1 MADIRKRVQASIA
14 AIPYSDFFEVAKDL
28 LEVLGYQ
35 SDRTLELSGSVNNFI
50 QALPAMRSNTK
61 TERAFREHV
70 QTVRMIFQLT
80 NDEIA
85 SVGQQKPTDMSALI
99 DDGRQQ
105 SVLFFAVEL
114 KRDDYP
120 MGIYDEFTREIDK
133 RIFVPAVVFFR
144 AGTLLTIAVIGRRP
158 HKLDDSRDV
167 LERVTS
173 LSREIPTENP
183 RDADLDVLSELSLP
197 ECTKW
202 MDANYKPYNC
212 EGLLAAWLSKLDTTE
227 RGRPFYVYTFDWL
240 ERVESEAKLPEGEE
254 ITLRNYFKDIARS
267 TPLTREREIELAER
281 TKGGDMKA
289 REAMIVANL
298 RFVIYMA
305 KKYRNR
311 GLPLS
316 DLISAGNQGLITAAD
331 RFDGTRGTRF
341 ITYAV
346 WWIRQSITKSLEE
359 HSRTVRLPSNKV
371 SLLNEITRM
380 LNQGWNAEPT
390 TGTST
395 AELEVPSQEV
405 LEEIAAQLG
414 LPVET
419 VLDTIS
425 SGLDV
430 LPLDTP
436 LTNHGRSLRDTLV
449 DEKMAP
455 PDADILRESTAQ
467 HVLEAVELLTPRE
480 SEVIRLYFGL
490 NGSDGLT
497 LEEISHMMKLTRER
511 IRQIKEKALKK
522 LRRRARH
529 EEQELVT
536 KWPITSRYR
545 TP

>member
-1 MADIRKRVQASIA
+1 MADIRKKIQASIA
-14 AIPYSDFFEVAKDL
+14 AISYSDFLEGAKDL

-35 SDRTLELSGSVNNFI
+35 SNRTLELSGGVDSFV
-50 QALPAMRSNTK
+50 QALPAIKSNTK

-70 QTVRMIFQLT
+70 QSVRMIFQLT

-85 SVGQQKPTDMSALI
+85 SVSQRTPTDMSALI
-99 DDGRQQ
+99 DEGRQQ

-120 MGIYDEFTREIDK
+120 LGIYDEFTREIDK
-133 RIFVPAVVFFR
+133 RIFVPTVVFFR

-173 LSREIPTENP
+173 LSKEIPTESP
-183 RDADLDVLSELSLP
+183 RDADLDVLSELSLS

-212 EGLLAAWLSKLDTTE
+212 ESLLAAWLSKLDTTE

-240 ERVESEAKLPEGEE
+240 ERAESEAKLPEGEE

-267 TPLTREREIELAER
+267 TPLTREREIELAQR

-371 SLLNEITRM
+371 SLLEKISRKLHENRAI
-380 LNQGWNAEPT
+380 EPT
-390 TGTST
+390 VRANA
-395 AELEVPSQEV
+395 AELEFPSQDD
-405 LEEIAAQLG
+405 LEEIAAELG
-414 LPVET
+414 VPAKRVLDIISDAATVFSLDET
-419 VLDTIS
+419 VTDDDFSLLDI
-425 SGLDV
+425 LA
-430 LPLDTP
+430 
-436 LTNHGRSLRDTLV
+436 
-449 DEKMAP
+449 DEVTAP
-455 PDADILRESTAQ
+455 PDADLLRESALKQ
-467 HVLEAVELLTPRE
+467 IYEALELLTPRE
-480 SEVIRLYFGL
+480 SHVIRLYFGL

-522 LRRRARH
+522 LRRRTCY
-529 EEQELVT
+529 EEQELLINRPFT
-536 KWPITSRYR
+536 PRY
-545 TP
+545 